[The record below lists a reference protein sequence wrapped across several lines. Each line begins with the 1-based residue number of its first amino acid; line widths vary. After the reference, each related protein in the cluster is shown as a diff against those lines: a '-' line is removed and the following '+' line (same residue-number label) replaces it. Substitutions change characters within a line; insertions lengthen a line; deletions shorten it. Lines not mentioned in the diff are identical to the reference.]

1 MNTGNIS
8 FSEKKVSKNAV
19 LTLVMGIGIL
29 IGFAILTVLSIVTEG
44 RLNVVGGLLGCIFV
58 VLAFF
63 CVLWGVMSYD
73 DAKTCLLYTSTSLSN
88 VFTLRI
94 SSKIS
99 GKFSPI
105 EGTGYAI
112 IVKLLS
118 S

>member
-19 LTLVMGIGIL
+19 LTLGMGIGIL

-73 DAKTCLLYTSTSLSN
+73 DAKPYQKYKMSGICSN
-88 VFTLRI
+88 IVAIFIRI
-94 SSKIS
+94 TFIMM
-99 GKFSPI
+99 
-105 EGTGYAI
+105 
-112 IVKLLS
+112 
-118 S
+118 

>member
-63 CVLWGVMSYD
+63 CVLWGVISYD
-73 DAKTCLLYTSTSLSN
+73 DDLC
-88 VFTLRI
+88 
-94 SSKIS
+94 
-99 GKFSPI
+99 
-105 EGTGYAI
+105 
-112 IVKLLS
+112 
-118 S
+118 

>member
-63 CVLWGVMSYD
+63 WGVMSYD
-73 DAKTCLLYTSTSLSN
+73 DAKTNQKY
-88 VFTLRI
+88 
-94 SSKIS
+94 KIS
-99 GKFSPI
+99 GI
-105 EGTGYAI
+105 CINIVAI
-112 IVKLLS
+112 FIGITFIMM
-118 S
+118 